1 MKHCLLQRNGLP
13 ALHICLKLIVFDSH
27 APQGQL
33 VDTYGPLA
41 YSLSDTVS
49 NWGVFLDSSF
59 KLDKQ
64 VSSVVQSSFY
74 LLCQISKAKPYI
86 SCKDIHAFVNFRLD
100 YCNSLNLGLQSAL
113 LHRLQL
119 VQNAATHLLT
129 GTKGY
134 RSLRL
139 LLTYIGSPF
148 NIVLILKCY
157 CLLFKS

>member
-1 MKHCLLQRNGLP
+1 MKHCLLQRNELP
-13 ALHICLKLIVFDSH
+13 ALHICLKLIVFDCH
-27 APQGQL
+27 TPQGQL

-41 YSLSDTVS
+41 YSLHQR
-49 NWGVFLDSSF
+49 GVFLDSSF

-74 LLCQISKAKPYI
+74 QLRHISKAKRYI

-119 VQNAATHLLT
+119 VQNAAARLLT

-139 LLTYIGSPF
+139 LLTYIGSPL
-148 NIVLILKCY
+148 NTVLIFKCY